1 MRTGMWTRR
10 EANVLRR
17 AVPPQEKVVALV
29 RQRRL
34 DLSPLFPSIVVA
46 TDKQLVICN
55 RWFMGLK
62 TDITFLP
69 YSHVTSF
76 RMVRG
81 IFFSSVI
88 LRIRG
93 SGQEKDY
100 VFGGKEE
107 GVIKGLDEESAIR
120 IITAVGKGIKA
131 QVQIQDDAPA
141 AVPFKQGGNFKQTYS
156 TGGNNNN
163 KKVRHNGQPS
173 AAPVNAEEDQ
183 LPLINARR

>member
-1 MRTGMWTRR
+1 MKAGMWMRK
-10 EANVLRR
+10 EAKILRM
-17 AVPPQEKVVALV
+17 AVSPEEKVVAV
-29 RQRRL
+29 VQQRRL
-34 DLSPLFPSIVVA
+34 DSSPLFPSVIIA
-46 TDKQLVICN
+46 TDKQMVICN

-93 SGQEKDY
+93 SGQEKDF

-120 IITAVGKGIKA
+120 IINAVGEGVKA
-131 QVQIQDDAPA
+131 QAEIQGMPTPVA
-141 AVPFKQGGNFKQTYS
+141 FKHAGNFEPSSSRNASGVT
-156 TGGNNNN
+156 NNVGRREQAV
-163 KKVRHNGQPS
+163 KETVEGEKGCH
-173 AAPVNAEEDQ
+173 
-183 LPLINARR
+183 PLINSLR